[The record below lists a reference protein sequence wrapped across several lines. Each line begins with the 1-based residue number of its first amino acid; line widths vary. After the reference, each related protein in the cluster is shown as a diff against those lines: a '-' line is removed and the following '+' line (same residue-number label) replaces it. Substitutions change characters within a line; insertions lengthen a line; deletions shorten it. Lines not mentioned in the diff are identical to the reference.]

1 MTEINNGFKLD
12 QKEWEGYVRAKLE
25 DVSTDIK
32 EIKSEMAMLAKCV
45 NGVKVKVA
53 AIGGTVSLLVTII
66 VLAVRYIF
74 LK

>member
-1 MTEINNGFKLD
+1 MTELNNDFKLE

-25 DVSTDIK
+25 VISDDIK
-32 EIKSEMAMLAKCV
+32 SIKDNVAVLDKCM

-53 AIGGTVSLLVTII
+53 TIGGTVSLLVT
-66 VLAVRYIF
+66 VLVLTLKYIF